1 MIEGL
6 VEGDQ
11 LHPVQA
17 AFIKYDGSQYGY
29 CTPGQ
34 IGSAERTPWR
44 SVPWGIRKNPL
55 DTRTLIGL
63 K

>member
-29 CTPGQ
+29 CTPG
-34 IGSAERTPWR
+34 
-44 SVPWGIRKNPL
+44 
-55 DTRTLIGL
+55 
-63 K
+63 